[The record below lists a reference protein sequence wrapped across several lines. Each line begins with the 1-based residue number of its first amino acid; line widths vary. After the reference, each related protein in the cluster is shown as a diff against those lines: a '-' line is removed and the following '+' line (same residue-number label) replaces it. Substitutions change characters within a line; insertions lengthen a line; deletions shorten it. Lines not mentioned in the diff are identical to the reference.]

1 MSDNKQSVGEPDR
14 RRGSG
19 SEGYEVDDFAKKHGH
34 AAEQARELLAEH
46 GDNREPLD
54 AAAQQLKS

>member
-14 RRGSG
+14 RQ
-19 SEGYEVDDFAKKHGH
+19 GYEVDDFAKKHGH